1 MRNSTFSAQRAPG
14 RIVIR
19 AAGGPRHPRGVN
31 PAAPRP
37 APRTAFSQ
45 LTQVAGEPGELAPAG
60 PATLS
65 TIVPTTA
72 SPASQPRMNSGPV
85 YLIGL
90 RGVSSA
96 QMMKALSAITTT
108 DHTG

>member
-1 MRNSTFSAQRAPG
+1 M
-14 RIVIR
+14 
-19 AAGGPRHPRGVN
+19 
-31 PAAPRP
+31 
-37 APRTAFSQ
+37 
-45 LTQVAGEPGELAPAG
+45 
-60 PATLS
+60 LS
-65 TIVPTTA
+65 TIAPTTA
-72 SPASQPRMNSGPV
+72 SPASQPRMNSGPFTRARRVVRV